1 MDLVEGSSVVITGA
15 ASGIGE
21 GLARE
26 CVNRGL
32 RVALAD
38 VETAPL
44 DALVDQLLAAGG
56 TVTAGVVDVSDG
68 AAVSAFA
75 ASVEAEFGC
84 VHMEWRLNAS
94 GLI

>member
-38 VETAPL
+38 VEKGPL
-44 DALVDQLLAAGG
+44 DTLVINCWRLAAPSRPGSLTSPMG
-56 TVTAGVVDVSDG
+56 PPSRHLLRGWKRTS
-68 AAVSAFA
+68 AV
-75 ASVEAEFGC
+75 
-84 VHMEWRLNAS
+84 
-94 GLI
+94 

>member
-38 VETAPL
+38 VEKAPL
-44 DALVDQLLAAGG
+44 DALVDQLLAALGEPSRPG
-56 TVTAGVVDVSDG
+56 SLTSPMVPPSRHLLRAWKQSS
-68 AAVSAFA
+68 AV
-75 ASVEAEFGC
+75 
-84 VHMEWRLNAS
+84 
-94 GLI
+94 